1 VVCDD
6 LAQLRDRLDELVS
19 PAHEHERRLGGYRTS
34 MSHMGDQGRPVEVEG
49 VPEGE
54 HIDEGDAADRIDE
67 DPEEQPN
74 RRDPVWDDE
83 EHED

>member
-1 VVCDD
+1 MTDSRRWSRT
-6 LAQLRDRLDELVS
+6 ATRHDR
-19 PAHEHERRLGGYRTS
+19 PAGGYRVG
-34 MSHMGDQGRPVEVEG
+34 MSHMGHERDRPVEVEG

-54 HIDEGDAADRIDE
+54 EIAEGDVADRIDE
-67 DPEEQPN
+67 EPDEQPN